1 METRANHIL
10 IGIFT
15 LTVMTLLVGFALWAA
30 KFASDSSW
38 TEYDVVFSEAV
49 TGLGIGG
56 TVQYNGITVGEVRKL
71 KIDPED
77 PNKVLVRVRI
87 DATTPIKV
95 DTEAKLAFVGLTGI
109 TQIQLRSF
117 NAKSADLKPSE
128 EIPVPRIMAKESAL
142 SKLFNST
149 DDITTT
155 ATNVMFRLNKA
166 FSDENIAR
174 ISKTLDNLEKISTSV
189 AAERQDIGAI
199 IRETRAA
206 IAKLD
211 STLASTDSIAKKLD
225 AGVVNQLP
233 DLISKLDKT
242 LVQFEALARN
252 GNRLIDSNE
261 DAIDHFSQQGLSQ
274 VGPAITELRTLLKQ
288 LRRVASEIEQKPNA
302 LITGKSSTEEFKP

>member
-87 DATTPIKV
+87 DAATPIKV

-128 EIPVPRIMAKESAL
+128 AMPVPRIMAKESAL

-225 AGVVNQLP
+225 SGVVNQLP

-242 LVQFEALARN
+242 LVQFEALAKN

>member
-87 DATTPIKV
+87 DAATPIKV

-128 EIPVPRIMAKESAL
+128 DMPVPRIMAKESAL

-225 AGVVNQLP
+225 SGVVNQLP

-242 LVQFEALARN
+242 LVQFEALAKN